1 MRKQINT
8 VTLVLAVLTLL
19 AFQSCKEDTSPP
31 TITIVGSH
39 DTTIAKN
46 TVYVDPGA
54 TAEDDKDE
62 SVYVISD
69 FSSTNPDESITG
81 AYNILY
87 KAQDRNANMATDTR
101 IVNVTL
107 TGASL
112 ANNYAVV
119 DTSQIDTL
127 AYSSSFTQNILDEF
141 QIYINNL
148 MNFFSGS
155 TYANVKANTITIP
168 LQRPN
173 GTFSQY
179 KVSGSG
185 TINEVPPNI
194 IIDIHYSVEDTTG
207 APTLYRHAVF
217 VY

>member
-1 MRKQINT
+1 MRRTINAIAIILM
-8 VTLVLAVLTLL
+8 TLSFLTL
-19 AFQSCKEDTSPP
+19 QSCKEDTTPP
-31 TITIVGSH
+31 TITINGSH

-69 FSSTNPDESITG
+69 FSASNPDETVTG
-81 AYNILY
+81 AYTILY

-101 IVNVTL
+101 TVNVTL

-119 DTSQIDTL
+119 DTSQIDTI
-127 AYSSSFTQNILDEF
+127 AYSSSFTQNILNDF
-141 QIYINNL
+141 QVYINNL

-155 TYANVKANTITIP
+155 TYANIKANTVTIP

-194 IIDIHYSVEDTTG
+194 ILDIYYTVEDTTG